1 MYLLVPY
8 LLIKDNRTASAAT
21 LVEAGAL
28 SGAQDGNRTTPL
40 MQACAHGRVG
50 IVQLLLEASPHD
62 LEAMDAY
69 LMMTPLH
76 FVAQFTLARFN
87 PKNYEGNEHD
97 SEQVALLLLD
107 AGADPN
113 HLHPEDNGSPLLF
126 ACAKGNLGAAR
137 ALLRAGA
144 DLNLA
149 EHSRGY
155 TPLLVASEQGHTA
168 VMQLLLLHGC
178 NPNVTTDGG
187 ATALM
192 LASKSERPEAIE
204 LLISWSIDIEA
215 TDLQGFSALQYAL
228 VRNVPFRHL
237 HTPGDAASDDDNE
250 DKEVSEKTLHCI
262 RLLLTAGANPERT
275 DARYEAG
282 PALTLATIRGQ
293 PSLVE
298 LLLAHGAVPDA
309 KAGPDGEVTA
319 LTMATLLGKTE
330 IAEMLL
336 RAGAHPAYDISVLD
350 PTFDKPNRRGA

>member
-1 MYLLVPY
+1 
-8 LLIKDNRTASAAT
+8 
-21 LVEAGAL
+21 
-28 SGAQDGNRTTPL
+28 

-50 IVQLLLEASPHD
+50 IVKLLLEASPHD

-69 LMMTPLH
+69 LEMSALL

-87 PKNYEGNEHD
+87 PKEYEGNEHD
-97 SEQVALLLLD
+97 SEQVALLLLN

-113 HLHPEDNGSPLLF
+113 HLHPEDNGSPLLY

-149 EHSRGY
+149 ERSRGY

-168 VMQLLLLHGC
+168 VMQLLFLHGC
-178 NPNVTTDGG
+178 NPNVTTNAGT
-187 ATALM
+187 TALM
-192 LASKSERPEAIE
+192 LASKNEQPEAIE
-204 LLISWSIDIEA
+204 LLASWSIDIEA
-215 TDLQGFSALQYAL
+215 TDEHGFSALQYAL
-228 VRNVPFRHL
+228 VRNVPSRPL
-237 HTPGDAASDDDNE
+237 HTPGDTGSDVDSQE
-250 DKEVSEKTLHCI
+250 ISEKTLHCI

-275 DARYEAG
+275 DALYEAG
-282 PALTLATIRGQ
+282 PALVLATLRGQ

-309 KAGPDGEVTA
+309 KAEPDGEATA

-330 IAEMLL
+330 IAKILL
-336 RAGAHPAYDISVLD
+336 RAGANPAYDISVLD
-350 PTFDKPNRRGA
+350 PTYDKPNRRGA